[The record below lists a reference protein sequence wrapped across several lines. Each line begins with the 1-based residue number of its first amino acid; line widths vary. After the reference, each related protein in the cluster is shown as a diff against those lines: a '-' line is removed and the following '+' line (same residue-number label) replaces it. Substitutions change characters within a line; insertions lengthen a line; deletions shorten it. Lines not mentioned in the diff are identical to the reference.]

1 MTRNAIVFGATSGI
15 GRALSQLLVEDG
27 YRVMITGRRRER
39 LESLRATQPESYV
52 IRQHDITDLDD
63 TGRLFEEL
71 PASLGSVDL
80 IIHNSGIGENN
91 FDLEW
96 DKDLPTLETNVL
108 GAARVYQLAYNYF
121 KNQGHGHLVGITSI
135 ASLVGNRH
143 VPAYH
148 ASKSFQS
155 NYLESLW
162 MKAKKTKKA
171 KIRVTDVLPGYVDT
185 DIITGETFWMAPL
198 DKATRQ
204 IYAGIRKKKRK
215 VYVTRRWG
223 LIGALLRF
231 LPTPVVL
238 RFFQ

>member
-15 GRALSQLLVEDG
+15 GRAVSQLLAADG
-27 YRVMITGRRRER
+27 YRVMITGRRLER
-39 LESLRATQPESYV
+39 LESLQASAPESYL
-52 IRQHDITDLDD
+52 IRQHDITDVDD
-63 TGRLFEEL
+63 TGKLFEEL
-71 PASLGSVDL
+71 PSAMGQVDL

-96 DKDLPTLETNVL
+96 DKDLPTLNTNVM

-121 KNQGHGHLVGITSI
+121 KVQGHGHLVGITSI

-162 MKAKKTKKA
+162 MKAKRTKKA
-171 KIRVTDVLPGYVDT
+171 KIQVTNILPGYVDT

-198 DKATRQ
+198 DKASRQ
-204 IYAGIRKKKRK
+204 IYAGIKKKKRR
-215 VYVTRRWG
+215 VYITRRWG
-223 LIGALLRF
+223 LIARLIGV
-231 LPTPVVL
+231 LPPGILVK
-238 RFFQ
+238 FF

>member
-15 GRALSQLLVEDG
+15 GRALSKLLVQDG
-27 YRVMITGRRRER
+27 YKVLITGRRLER
-39 LESLRATQPESYV
+39 LESLQATAPDSYV
-52 IRQHDITDLDD
+52 IRQHDITDVDD

-71 PASLGSVDL
+71 PSTMGQVDL

-91 FDLEW
+91 FELEW
-96 DKDLPTLETNVL
+96 EKDLPTLNTNVIA
-108 GAARVYQLAYNYF
+108 AARVYQLAYNYF
-121 KNQGHGHLVGITSI
+121 KIQGHGHLVGITSI

-162 MKAKKTKKA
+162 MKAKRTKKA
-171 KIRVTDVLPGYVDT
+171 KIQVTDILPGYVDT
-185 DIITGETFWMAPL
+185 DIITGDTFWMASL
-198 DKATRQ
+198 DKASRQ
-204 IYAGIRKKKRK
+204 IYAGIKKKKRK

-223 LIGALLRF
+223 LVALMIRI
-231 LPTPVVL
+231 LPPGILVK
-238 RFFQ
+238 FF

>member
-27 YRVMITGRRRER
+27 YKVLITGRRLER
-39 LESLRATQPESYV
+39 LESLQATAPKSYV
-52 IRQHDITDLDD
+52 IRQHDITDVDD

-71 PASLGSVDL
+71 PSTMGQVDL

-96 DKDLPTLETNVL
+96 DKDLPTLNTNVI

-121 KNQGHGHLVGITSI
+121 KIQGHGHLVGITSI

-162 MKAKKTKKA
+162 MKAKRTKKA
-171 KIRVTDVLPGYVDT
+171 KIKVTDILPGYVDT
-185 DIITGETFWMAPL
+185 DIITGDTFWMATL
-198 DKATRQ
+198 DKASRQ
-204 IYAGIRKKKRK
+204 IYAGIKKKKRR
-215 VYVTRRWG
+215 VYITRRWG
-223 LIGALLRF
+223 LVALMIRI
-231 LPTPVVL
+231 LPPGILVK
-238 RFFQ
+238 FF

>member
-15 GRALSQLLVEDG
+15 GRALSQLLVHDG
-27 YRVMITGRRRER
+27 YKVLITGRRLER
-39 LESLRATQPESYV
+39 LESLQATAPESYV
-52 IRQHDITDLDD
+52 IRQHDITDVDD

-71 PASLGSVDL
+71 SSTMGQVDL
-80 IIHNSGIGENN
+80 IIHNSGVGENN

-96 DKDLPTLETNVL
+96 DKDLPTLNTNVI

-121 KNQGHGHLVGITSI
+121 KIQGYGHLVGITSI

-171 KIRVTDVLPGYVDT
+171 KIQVTDILPGYVDT

-198 DKATRQ
+198 DKASKQ
-204 IYAGIRKKKRK
+204 IYAGIKKKKRK

-223 LIGALLRF
+223 LVALMIRI
-231 LPTPVVL
+231 LPPGILVK
-238 RFFQ
+238 FF

>member
-15 GRALSQLLVEDG
+15 GRALSKLLVQDG
-27 YRVMITGRRRER
+27 YKVLITGRRLER
-39 LESLRATQPESYV
+39 LESLQATAPDSYV
-52 IRQHDITDLDD
+52 IRQHDITDVDD

-71 PASLGSVDL
+71 PSTMGQVDL

-96 DKDLPTLETNVL
+96 EKDLPTLNTNVI

-121 KNQGHGHLVGITSI
+121 KIQGHGHLVGITSI

-171 KIRVTDVLPGYVDT
+171 KIQVTDILPGYVDT

-198 DKATRQ
+198 DKATKQ
-204 IYAGIRKKKRK
+204 IYAGIKKRK
-215 VYVTRRWG
+215 RRVYITRRWS
-223 LIGALLRF
+223 LVALMIRV
-231 LPTPVVL
+231 LPPGILVK
-238 RFFQ
+238 FF

>member
-15 GRALSQLLVEDG
+15 GRALSQLLVKDG
-27 YRVMITGRRRER
+27 YRVMITGRRLER
-39 LESLRATQPESYV
+39 LESLQATAPDSYL
-52 IRQHDITDLDD
+52 IRQHDITDVED
-63 TGRLFEEL
+63 TGKLFEEL
-71 PASLGSVDL
+71 PSVLGQVDL

-96 DKDLPTLETNVL
+96 DKDLPTLNTNVI
-108 GAARVYQLAYNYF
+108 GATRVYQLAYNYF
-121 KNQGHGHLVGITSI
+121 KVQGHGHLAGITSI

-162 MKAKKTKKA
+162 MKARKTKKA
-171 KIRVTDVLPGYVDT
+171 SIRVTNILPGYVDT

-198 DKATRQ
+198 DKASRQ
-204 IYAGIRKKKRK
+204 IYTGIRKKRRR
-215 VYVTRRWG
+215 VYITRRWG
-223 LIGALLRF
+223 LVALMIRV
-231 LPTPVVL
+231 LPPQILVK
-238 RFFQ
+238 FF

>member
-15 GRALSQLLVEDG
+15 GRALSQLLVQDG
-27 YRVMITGRRRER
+27 YKVLITGRRLER
-39 LESLRATQPESYV
+39 LESLQATAPKSYV
-52 IRQHDITDLDD
+52 IRQHDITDVDD

-71 PASLGSVDL
+71 PSTMGQVNL

-96 DKDLPTLETNVL
+96 DKDLPTLNTNVI

-121 KNQGHGHLVGITSI
+121 KIQGHGHLVGITSI

-162 MKAKKTKKA
+162 MKAKRTKKA
-171 KIRVTDVLPGYVDT
+171 KIQVTDILPGYVDT
-185 DIITGETFWMAPL
+185 DIITGDTFWMATL
-198 DKATRQ
+198 DKASRQ
-204 IYAGIRKKKRK
+204 IYAGIKKKKRR

-223 LIGALLRF
+223 LVALMIRI
-231 LPTPVVL
+231 LPPGILVK
-238 RFFQ
+238 FF

>member
-15 GRALSQLLVEDG
+15 GRALSQQLVQDG
-27 YRVMITGRRRER
+27 YKVLITGRRLER
-39 LESLRATQPESYV
+39 LESLQATAPESYV
-52 IRQHDITDLDD
+52 IRQHDITDVDD

-71 PASLGSVDL
+71 PSTMGQVDL
-80 IIHNSGIGENN
+80 IIHNSGVGENN

-96 DKDLPTLETNVL
+96 DKDLPTLNTNVI

-121 KNQGHGHLVGITSI
+121 KIQGYGHLVGITSI

-171 KIRVTDVLPGYVDT
+171 KIQVTDILPGYVDT

-198 DKATRQ
+198 DKASKQ
-204 IYAGIRKKKRK
+204 IYAGIKKKKRK

-223 LIGALLRF
+223 LVALMIRI
-231 LPTPVVL
+231 LPPGILVK
-238 RFFQ
+238 FF

>member
-15 GRALSQLLVEDG
+15 GRALSQQLVQDG
-27 YRVMITGRRRER
+27 YKVLITGRRLER
-39 LESLRATQPESYV
+39 LESLQATAPESYV
-52 IRQHDITDLDD
+52 IRQHDITDVDD

-71 PASLGSVDL
+71 PSTMGQVDL

-96 DKDLPTLETNVL
+96 DKDLPTLNTNVI

-121 KNQGHGHLVGITSI
+121 KIQGYGHLVGITSI

-171 KIRVTDVLPGYVDT
+171 KIQVTDILPGYVDT

-198 DKATRQ
+198 DKASKQ
-204 IYAGIRKKKRK
+204 IYAGIKKKKRK

-223 LIGALLRF
+223 LVALMIRI
-231 LPTPVVL
+231 LPPGILVK
-238 RFFQ
+238 FF

>member
-15 GRALSQLLVEDG
+15 GRALSELLAEDG
-27 YRVMITGRRRER
+27 YKVMITGRRLER
-39 LESLRATQPESYV
+39 LESLRETSPESYM
-52 IRQHDITDLDD
+52 IRQHDITDVVD
-63 TGRLFEEL
+63 TGKLFDEL
-71 PASLGSVDL
+71 PSAMGQVDL

-96 DKDLPTLETNVL
+96 DKDLPTLNTNVM

-121 KNQGHGHLVGITSI
+121 KVQGHGHLVGITSI

-171 KIRVTDVLPGYVDT
+171 KIQVTNILPGYVDT

-198 DKATRQ
+198 DKASRQ
-204 IYAGIRKKKRK
+204 IYSGIKKKKRR
-215 VYVTRRWG
+215 VYITRRWG
-223 LIGALLRF
+223 LIARLIGV
-231 LPTPVVL
+231 LPPQILVK
-238 RFFQ
+238 FF

>member
-27 YRVMITGRRRER
+27 YKVLITGRRLER
-39 LESLRATQPESYV
+39 LESLQATAPESYV
-52 IRQHDITDLDD
+52 IRQHDITDVDD

-71 PASLGSVDL
+71 PSTMGQVDL

-96 DKDLPTLETNVL
+96 DKDLPTLNTNVI

-121 KNQGHGHLVGITSI
+121 KIQGHGHLVGITSM

-162 MKAKKTKKA
+162 MKAKRTKKA
-171 KIRVTDVLPGYVDT
+171 RIRVTDILPGYVDT
-185 DIITGETFWMAPL
+185 DIITGDTFWMATL
-198 DKATRQ
+198 DKASRQ
-204 IYAGIRKKKRK
+204 IYAGIKKKKRR
-215 VYVTRRWG
+215 VYITRRWG
-223 LIGALLRF
+223 LVAFMIRV
-231 LPTPVVL
+231 LPPGILVK
-238 RFFQ
+238 FF

>member
-15 GRALSQLLVEDG
+15 GRALSQLLVQDG
-27 YRVMITGRRRER
+27 YKVLITGRRLER
-39 LESLRATQPESYV
+39 LESLQATAPGSYL
-52 IRQHDITDLDD
+52 IRQHDITDVDD

-71 PASLGSVDL
+71 PSTMGQVNL

-96 DKDLPTLETNVL
+96 DKDLPTLNTNVI

-121 KNQGHGHLVGITSI
+121 KIQGHGHLVGITSI

-162 MKAKKTKKA
+162 MKAKRTKKA
-171 KIRVTDVLPGYVDT
+171 KIQVTDILPGYVDT
-185 DIITGETFWMAPL
+185 DIITGDTFWMATL
-198 DKATRQ
+198 DKASRQ
-204 IYAGIRKKKRK
+204 IYAGIKKKKRR
-215 VYVTRRWG
+215 VYITRRWG
-223 LIGALLRF
+223 LVALMIRI
-231 LPTPVVL
+231 LPPGILVK
-238 RFFQ
+238 FF